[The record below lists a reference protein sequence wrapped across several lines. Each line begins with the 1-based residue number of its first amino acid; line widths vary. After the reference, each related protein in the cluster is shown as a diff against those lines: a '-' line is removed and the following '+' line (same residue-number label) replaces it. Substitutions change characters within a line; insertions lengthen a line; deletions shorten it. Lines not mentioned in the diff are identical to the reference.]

1 MRPIGALLGNLEKLA
16 GHLPAGIAKPVRGH
30 LQRLHSLFVE
40 GELDEARRSDDPAVK
55 KEAAKKIVGTTVA
68 LCTAVALEPIPLA
81 DFPLLT
87 SLQVMMVAGIIHVSG
102 RKVGAKAAVEFL
114 GALGVNVGA
123 GMILREG
130 SRALLKFFP
139 IVGSMASGAIAGAGT
154 YAIGRAA
161 TAYFIEGVSLGAAR
175 KVVREAR
182 KKLR

>member
-1 MRPIGALLGNLEKLA
+1 MLGHLDKLA
-16 GHLPAGIAKPVRGH
+16 SHLPAGIAKPVRGH

-55 KEAAKKIVGTTVA
+55 KEAAGKIVGTTVA
-68 LCTAVALEPIPLA
+68 LCTTVALEPIPLA

-87 SLQVMMVAGIIHVSG
+87 ALQIMMVAAIIHVSG
-102 RKVGAKAAVEFL
+102 REVSKKAAAEFL
-114 GALGVNVGA
+114 GALGLNVGA
-123 GMILREG
+123 GVVLREG

-139 IVGSMASGAIAGAGT
+139 ILGNAASGAIAGAGT
-154 YAIGRAA
+154 YAIGKAA
-161 TAYFIEGVSLGAAR
+161 IAYFIDGVSLGAAR